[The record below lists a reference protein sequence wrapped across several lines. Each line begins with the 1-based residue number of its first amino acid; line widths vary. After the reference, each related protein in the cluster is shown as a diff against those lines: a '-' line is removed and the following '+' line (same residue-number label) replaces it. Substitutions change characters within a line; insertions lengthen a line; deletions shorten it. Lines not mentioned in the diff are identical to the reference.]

1 MISTLNSRNIYFI
14 DQFTTRDIDIDFN
27 KFECSQN
34 ELIKIMEGVENECP
48 VAKEF
53 GVSGIGEGIVC
64 SCLAEDNSLIQFKV
78 KGEKHSNSKVKV
90 TAPVDLEKMNK
101 IDECVSKIVHNWR
114 FEQALTEVFGIDYE
128 KTLDR
133 KRIGEYIKLV
143 NIDTLKEEL
152 DIIAEFGF
160 EPKEV
165 MGKVSQKAKEYFFEV
180 ENSF

>member
-53 GVSGIGEGIVC
+53 GVSGIGEGVVC
-64 SCLAEDNSLIQFKV
+64 SYLTEDNSLIQFKV
-78 KGEKHSNSKVKV
+78 KGIKHSNSKVKTTKV
-90 TAPVDLEKMNK
+90 VDTAKLDKLDACVEK
-101 IDECVSKIVHNWR
+101 ICHSWR
-114 FEQALTEVFGIDYE
+114 FEQALVETFGSDYE
-128 KTLDR
+128 KTIDR
-133 KRIGEYIKLV
+133 KRIGEYLKFV
-143 NIDTLKEEL
+143 NSDTLKEEL

-165 MGKVSQKAKEYFFEV
+165 LGKVSQKAKEYFFEV
-180 ENSF
+180 ENSL